1 MYSVIPFAGEA
12 GGRTLTGSNSY
23 FTITILFNVLTIGVG
38 TITSWYSCSCSRCGS
53 YLFRITNEFI
63 TYLLN
68 LNSCNY

>member
-23 FTITILFNVLTIGVG
+23 FTITILFNVSLVGVG
-38 TITSWYSCSCSRCGS
+38 TTTSWYSCMCSRCGS
-53 YLFRITNEFI
+53 YLFRITNEF